1 MTEEQFDKASELME
15 QRNYYK
21 ELARKVEYS
30 IWNKNR
36 LDEQAKEEIQNDP
49 CRSHGAR
56 FTLRKYFGVR
66 LCHKKEEPIVAVR
79 PHWEMANDINIDA
92 DPELISLILEWL
104 KKKANEYDGQ
114 IREI

>member
-15 QRNYYK
+15 RRNYYK

-30 IWNKNR
+30 IWNKNQ
-36 LDEQAKEEIQNDP
+36 LDERAKEEIQTDP
-49 CRSHGAR
+49 CRSHSAR
-56 FTLRKYFGVR
+56 FTLKEYFRVR
-66 LCHKKEEPIVAVR
+66 LCHKEGEPIVAVR
-79 PHWEMANDINIDA
+79 PHWECASDINIDA

-104 KKKANEYDGQ
+104 KKKADEYDEK

>member
-21 ELARKVEYS
+21 ELAQKVEYS

-36 LDEQAKEEIQNDP
+36 LDERAKEEIQADP
-49 CRSHGAR
+49 CHSHNAR
-56 FTLRKYFGVR
+56 FTLKDYFKVR
-66 LCHKKEEPIVAVR
+66 LCHKNEEPIVAVR
-79 PHWEMANDINIDA
+79 PHWEMAREINIDA

-104 KKKANEYDGQ
+104 KKKANEYDEQ